1 MKHKKGAESVGK
13 DEPMKKYFAAF
24 LLLTL
29 CLTGCKAKETAA
41 PSTPSDVPIQ
51 TPTIEAD
58 AFYTAYKNAEKRPVA
73 VMVDNDN
80 KDAWPHA
87 GLSDAYL
94 IYEVPV
100 EGGATRLMAL
110 FNEQTTDKIGPVRSS
125 RHYFLD
131 YVLEHDAIY
140 THFGYSPRAMADI
153 PALGVNNINGV
164 LGSDSGAFW
173 RETKY
178 VGDYHSAF
186 TSMEKINKMVEK
198 KDYRTEREKAP
209 LLFAETEKT
218 LEGTPAADI
227 TIPYSGGYRSGF
239 LYNAETGTYAKYM
252 NGSIHALQG
261 GKSLAVKNIIIMTV
275 KSYPLGDGSARI
287 NIDTVGSGKG
297 QYITMGQAV
306 PITWE
311 KSSRS
316 GKTTWK
322 DASGAEIAL
331 NPGQTFVMLVPNT
344 VSVSVK

>member
-1 MKHKKGAESVGK
+1 
-13 DEPMKKYFAAF
+13 MKKTAAIF
-24 LLLTL
+24 LLFILA
-29 CLTGCKAKETAA
+29 LTGCKAKETVA
-41 PSTPSDVPIQ
+41 PSPQNDVPDVPEVQ
-51 TPTIEAD
+51 EAD
-58 AFYTAYKNAEKRPVA
+58 AFYVAYNEAEKRPVA

-87 GLSDAYL
+87 GLQDAYL

-110 FNEQTTDKIGPVRSS
+110 FNEQSTEKIGPVRSS

-131 YVLEHDAIY
+131 YALEHDAIY

-164 LGSDSGAFW
+164 LGSDSAAYW
-173 RETKY
+173 RENKY

-186 TSMEKINKMVEK
+186 TSMEKIGAMVEK
-198 KDYRTEREKAP
+198 KGYRTDREKAP
-209 LLFAETEKT
+209 LVFSEHAKEIEG
-218 LEGTPAADI
+218 GTPATDI
-227 TIPYSGGYRSGF
+227 TIRYSGGYRSGF
-239 LYNAETGTYAKYM
+239 LYNAEAGTYGKYM
-252 NGSIHALQG
+252 NGNVHALQG
-261 GKSLAVKNIIIMTV
+261 GASFAVKNIVVMTV

-297 QYITMGQAV
+297 QYITMGKAM

-316 GKTTWK
+316 GKTVWK
-322 DASGAEIAL
+322 DEKGAEIAL
-331 NPGQTFVMLVPNT
+331 NPGQTFVMLVP
-344 VSVSVK
+344 SGIDVSVK